1 MPEYC
6 VTGGTGFIASHLIR
20 ALLAA
25 GHTVRATVRD
35 PSDEAKVGFL
45 WELEGADERLQLLR
59 ADLLVEGSFDAAVS
73 GVDGVFH
80 AASPV
85 VVSYEDGKDAQEKL
99 VDPIMKGAGN
109 VLRSCARAAVPPRRV
124 VFTSS
129 CSCVRYRHHH
139 VHGGAPPAL
148 NESHWSDAD
157 YCRTYG
163 LWYAYAKTVAEK
175 EAWRLATEHGL
186 DLVVVNPSFVVGPVL
201 GRAAATSTAL
211 VVLALLNGDLGKYP
225 NTTIGFVHVDDV
237 VLGHVLAM
245 EDGRASGR
253 LICSGDV
260 AHWSEVLG
268 SLRERYPQ
276 YPIPTECSGGKGDD
290 RAHKMDTSKMEALG
304 FPPFLSIQQMFD
316 DCIKSFQEKG
326 LLLP

>member
-1 MPEYC
+1 
-6 VTGGTGFIASHLIR
+6 
-20 ALLAA
+20 
-25 GHTVRATVRD
+25 
-35 PSDEAKVGFL
+35 
-45 WELEGADERLQLLR
+45 
-59 ADLLVEGSFDAAVS
+59 
-73 GVDGVFH
+73 
-80 AASPV
+80 V

-99 VDPIMKGAGN
+99 VDPIVKGAGN

-129 CSCVRYRHHH
+129 CSCVRYRHHG
-139 VHGGAPPAL
+139 HGGAPPAL

-201 GRAAATSTAL
+201 GRAAPTSTAL
-211 VVLALLNGDLGKYP
+211 VVLALLKGDLGKYP

-237 VLGHVLAM
+237 VLAHVLAM

-276 YPIPTECSGGKGDD
+276 YRIPTE
-290 RAHKMDTSKMEALG
+290 
-304 FPPFLSIQQMFD
+304 
-316 DCIKSFQEKG
+316 
-326 LLLP
+326 